1 MIHFL
6 QHKLFERDMVQ
17 YRFDSNSKIVGLLF
31 DIRENIHLKFFRLR
45 SDFNIE
51 SNCVEINLRKKKRFL
66 NGLYTPSKSLL
77 SNHLECII
85 CSIDEYS
92 KMCQNLLFW
101 MTLMSPQMK
110 SS

>member
-1 MIHFL
+1 
-6 QHKLFERDMVQ
+6 MVQ
-17 YRFDSNSKIVGLLF
+17 YRFDRNSKILGRLF

-51 SNCVEINLRKKKRFL
+51 SNCVEIHLRKRKRFL
-66 NGLYTPSKSLL
+66 NGLYTPSKSFL
-77 SNHLECII
+77 SNYLEYII
-85 CSIDEYS
+85 CSIAEYS

-101 MTLMSPQMK
+101 MTLMSLQMK